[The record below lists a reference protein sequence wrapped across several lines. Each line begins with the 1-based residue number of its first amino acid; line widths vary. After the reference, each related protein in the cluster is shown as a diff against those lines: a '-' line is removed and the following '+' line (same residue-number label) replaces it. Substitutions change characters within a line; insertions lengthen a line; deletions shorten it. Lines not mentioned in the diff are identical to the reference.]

1 MSFCVLSEDNL
12 VLPNIIQSDQIK
24 RMRRLGHVAHIEEN
38 LDGVMMG
45 KCEGKNLFGRLGHR
59 WETNIKMDP
68 DNMGGCG
75 LD

>member
-1 MSFCVLSEDNL
+1 
-12 VLPNIIQSDQIK
+12 
-24 RMRRLGHVAHIEEN
+24 MRWLGHVAHMEEKRN
-38 LDGVMMG
+38 LDGVMVG